1 MRVNVTIYEKVTYTL
16 YTFSQEEKR
25 QLKQLGLW
33 DFLLGRLKENERIVV
48 DE

>member
-1 MRVNVTIYEKVTYTL
+1 MRVNVTTYEKVT